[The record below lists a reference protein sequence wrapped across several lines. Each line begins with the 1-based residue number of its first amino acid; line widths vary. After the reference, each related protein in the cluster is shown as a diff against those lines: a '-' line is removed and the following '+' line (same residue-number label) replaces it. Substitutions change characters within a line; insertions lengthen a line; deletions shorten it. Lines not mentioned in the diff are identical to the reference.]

1 MNKLEKAIERV
12 KNEIGG
18 LELLENEPLSQHSSF
33 KIGGAARV
41 MAMPKDKEELRALCK
56 LLYEE
61 CVCPMPL
68 GRGSNILFPDE
79 GLKSAFIISTEKM
92 QSLELLPDGSIYAA
106 SGVSL
111 AKLSNFAYQNGLKG
125 LEFASGIPGSLGGG
139 LVMNAGAYG
148 GELKDVVVKTEFYC
162 LNRQDMFWLEKPE
175 CCFEYRGSIFKTPGS
190 CVITGANIRLEKGD
204 KEEIAEKMRSLNE
217 SRREKQPLNFPSAGS
232 AFKRPEGHFAAALID
247 EAGLKGYTVGGAQV
261 SEKHAGFV
269 VNAGDAS
276 AADVRQLMDDV
287 KRIVEDKSGVK
298 LEPEIIM
305 LSPDYCPDGSCG
317 E

>member
-41 MAMPKDKEELRALCK
+41 MAMLKDKEELRALCK

-139 LVMNAGAYG
+139 LVMNAGAYD
-148 GELKDVVVKTEFYC
+148 GEVKDVITSVRV
-162 LNRQDMFWLEKPE
+162 LEADGTISEVPAPE
-175 CCFEYRGSIFKTPGS
+175 AGFSYRMSRFQSEPER
-190 CVITGANIRLEKGD
+190 VILGAKFSLKKGD
-204 KEEIAEKMRSLNE
+204 GEAIREKMREISQKRK
-217 SRREKQPLNFPSAGS
+217 SKQPLEYPSAGS
-232 AFKRPEGHFAAALID
+232 AFKRPEGYFAAALID
-247 EAGLKGYTVGGAQV
+247 SCGLKGVSVGGAQV
-261 SEKHAGFV
+261 SEKHAGFII
-269 VNAGDAS
+269 NRGGATAS
-276 AADVRQLMDDV
+276 DVLGLVELV
-287 KRIVEDKSGVK
+287 KERVYAEKKVI
-298 LEPEIIM
+298 LTPEIRK
-305 LSPDYCPDGSCG
+305 LGR
-317 E
+317 